1 MEKRGLQGQRE
12 NSQHKRIRDFED
24 RVQRPNLHLN
34 RVIKRK
40 KKGRGKQMF
49 KGKMDDNF
57 SESLKDSTSQVKKQ
71 TQCKK
76 KFTNRQY
83 HSETE
88 KHRRK

>member
-12 NSQHKRIRDFED
+12 NSQHKSIRNFED
-24 RVQRPNLHLN
+24 RVQRPNLQLN
-34 RVIKRK
+34 RVMKRK
-40 KKGRGKQMF
+40 KKGGGKQVF

-57 SESLKDSTSQVKKQ
+57 SESLKGSTSQIKKQ
-71 TQCKK
+71 TQCKE

-88 KHRRK
+88 EH